1 MLLHDS
7 VHLSSLL
14 YQDGLYGVYS
24 EVASPKIRAWIDSTI
39 AENGGATYCD
49 IGFVGK

>member
-1 MLLHDS
+1 MILHDS
-7 VHLSSLL
+7 VHLTSLL

-39 AENGGATYCD
+39 AENGGAADCA
-49 IGFVGK
+49 I